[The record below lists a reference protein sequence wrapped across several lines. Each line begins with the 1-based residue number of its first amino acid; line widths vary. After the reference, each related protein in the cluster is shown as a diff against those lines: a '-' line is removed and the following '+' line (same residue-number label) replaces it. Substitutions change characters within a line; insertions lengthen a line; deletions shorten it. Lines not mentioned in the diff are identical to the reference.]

1 MKNTILSADEGLI
14 KAARR
19 RAAAEGTSLDELFQ
33 RWLAEYVGRER
44 QADAALEAIHELRED
59 IANAGRT
66 FTRDEMNER

>member
-33 RWLAEYVGRER
+33 RWLADYVGRER
-44 QADAALEAIHELRED
+44 QA
-59 IANAGRT
+59 GCGVGGYS
-66 FTRDEMNER
+66 